1 MFLTCLPTWVKMFVR
16 RITIVNIR
24 RPPRRSVNDELQWFG
39 SSLGLFGER
48 DRDKSCF
55 RIFIE
60 LIKAVKSSGGLS
72 SDQLADRLQL
82 SRATVIHHLNTLME
96 KGVVRHEGNFYVM
109 RGEKLALLVDDL
121 HRDMERTIAEMKQAA
136 EELDR
141 MLQL

>member
-1 MFLTCLPTWVKMFVR
+1 MFVR
-16 RITIVNIR
+16 RITIVNVR
-24 RPPRRSVNDELQWFG
+24 KPQQVSVNDELQWFG

-60 LIKAVKSSGGLS
+60 LIKAIKATGGLS
-72 SDQLADRLQL
+72 SDELAERLGL

-96 KGVVRHEGNFYVM
+96 RGIVAHAGNKYIM
-109 RGEKLALLVDDL
+109 RGERLSLLVEDL
-121 HRDMERTIAEMKQAA
+121 QRDMQRTMEEMKKAA

-141 MLQL
+141 LLQL